1 MKNLLTTCLAL
12 AICSVALAQNPD
24 KALTRVSYNFTHIQD
39 TTQKDRPYKENMLLL
54 VGKNA
59 SVYTSYD
66 KINQSL
72 ARKKQIEEQ
81 MKNQAG
87 NANVN
92 ITVKSIGYTPTSST
106 DYFYFAKENK
116 FFTKERVYNYYLVE
130 EPPTKINWKI
140 TKDTTSF
147 SGVHCQKATTTFKG
161 RKWTAWYATEL
172 PFQSGPWKLN
182 GLPGLIIEAYDD
194 TKTVSFQFAG
204 MENVSEAQNEPVKT
218 NVNSGAQV
226 TMSDGGFAVF
236 SAGAGG
242 VNSVSPYL
250 GSEIKLPAD
259 AIKATRQE
267 LDKLKEARD
276 KDPQGFMK
284 TQMAGSNEGIITV
297 TGVAMSRPSGP
308 ALPKIVLNNPIELPE
323 KK

>member
-1 MKNLLTTCLAL
+1 MKTLLPTLLAL
-12 AICSVALAQNPD
+12 LITNTSWAQNPD
-24 KALTRVSYNFTHIQD
+24 QALTKVSYSFTHIQD

-66 KINQSL
+66 KINQIL

-81 MKNQAG
+81 VKNQTG
-87 NANVN
+87 STNMS
-92 ITVKSIGYTPTSST
+92 ISIKSTASTPTSAV

-116 FFTKERVYNYYLVE
+116 FFTKERVFNYYIVE
-130 EPPTKINWKI
+130 EPATKINWKI

-147 SGVHCQKATTTFKG
+147 SGIHCQKALTTFKG
-161 RKWTAWYATEL
+161 RNWTAWYATEL

-204 MENVSEAQNEPVKT
+204 MENVTAPSNEPTKT
-218 NVNSGAQV
+218 PTNNDAQV
-226 TMSDGGFAVF
+226 TVSDGSFTVLNSGNM
-236 SAGAGG
+236 SA
-242 VNSVSPYL
+242 SVSPYL
-250 GSEIKLPAD
+250 GNEIKLPAD
-259 AIKATRQE
+259 AIKATRKE

-284 TQMAGSNEGIITV
+284 TQMAGNGGGMITV
-297 TGVAMSRPSGP
+297 TGYATTTKADGP
-308 ALPKIVLNNPIELPE
+308 TLPKIVLNNPIELPE

>member
-12 AICSVALAQNPD
+12 AICSVASAQNPD

-54 VGKNA
+54 AGKNA

-130 EPPTKINWKI
+130 EPTTKINWKI

-204 MENVSEAQNEPVKT
+204 MENVSEAQNEPAKT
-218 NVNSGAQV
+218 NVSGGQV

-236 SAGAGG
+236 SVGAGG

-308 ALPKIVLNNPIELPE
+308 TLPKIVVNNPLELPE

>member
-1 MKNLLTTCLAL
+1 MKTLSTILIAL
-12 AICSVALAQNPD
+12 SISTASLAQNPD

-87 NANVN
+87 SANVS
-92 ITVKSIGYTPTSST
+92 ITVKSVASTPTSSI

-116 FFTKERVYNYYLVE
+116 FFTKERVFNYYLVE
-130 EPPTKINWKI
+130 EPTTKINWKI

-147 SGVHCQKATTTFKG
+147 SGIHCQKATTTFKG
-161 RKWTAWYATEL
+161 RNWTAWYATEL

-182 GLPGLIIEAYDD
+182 GLPGLIVEAYDD

-204 MENVSEAQNEPVKT
+204 MENVSETKTEPTKITVS
-218 NVNSGAQV
+218 NQAQV
-226 TMSDGGFAVF
+226 TVADGGIAVF
-236 SAGAGG
+236 NGGANS

-250 GSEIKLPAD
+250 GNEIKLPAD
-259 AIKATRQE
+259 VIKATRQE

-284 TQMAGSNEGIITV
+284 TQMAGSNEGMITV
-297 TGVAMSRPSGP
+297 TGMAMSRPAGP